1 VKQIN
6 VIPRHNA
13 YSLSKD
19 NNLERLSAHQQQQI
33 FEQTQQEASITL
45 ETKYQTDA
53 AIVQYSLNLM
63 PSKTPMDMLV
73 RLKEKSLLEIDS
85 SEAAVFMNWVI
96 LDWDLPSKG
105 IRWGDPNKAETKDQ
119 LKAYMASHSLF
130 KFAYCY
136 YFSKSGL
143 RVVFH
148 LADPLKISDS
158 DDCLV
163 WQEFYKEFV
172 GRFDISEIGG
182 ELELRTN
189 PFVLNRVPNYIEDGK
204 VVEGE
209 VIYLSDKSIRLPY
222 PPKDMVLESHLNAS
236 SQRVTKKEYL
246 PLDPEKVRTALWKDP
261 LILGLH
267 EGNSLCYNDW
277 RALGINIAALFG
289 SEKGLNVFS
298 TMSSWD
304 KGGSYNLS
312 EIFKIW
318 PSILDSLE
326 NYGPIRWSK
335 WTLEMSQVYGED
347 GFNPSSSLAA
357 RIRRAV
363 EDMGRGIKNPIADNT
378 QAVVASLQTKTAM
391 RGGQAIT
398 TPVKSLTNLHT
409 ILTTDN
415 RWKDQIR
422 RNHLGQIDV
431 IGNEPL
437 IDEHITAMRETIAR
451 VYTLTYSKDEMWD
464 FVKMIARQDEYNPV
478 ADYLRSLKWDGVDRV
493 SGLAKSLG
501 HSDAFSHTVLRKF
514 IVSAV
519 VRPLEW
525 DNYSPQVNWKI
536 DTVLILKGGQGKRKS
551 SFFKALCSDEEWF
564 SDNLPSITHYSKD
577 ASMHMLGKWL
587 VEQAEFEGHV
597 ARSSVEMMKAFI
609 TREREIFR
617 KPYGR
622 SEVNMR
628 RPSVLVGTTNSSSFL
643 NDPTGD
649 RRFWVLEIPEEH
661 TIDLTWVRNNRDQI
675 WSQAMHMYM
684 QGEIWWLT
692 DVETTTSNSRNS
704 KFRRPDALHEAVLEF
719 LNSQPTVANLAKD
732 SRYEDEVGFTLKQL
746 VTIGLDK
753 KLADMKSY
761 ETVSIQSFLEKMGYL
776 KVRVRVNGNRMY
788 VYRKVS
794 GFEEPEFD

>member
-1 VKQIN
+1 MKQIN

-19 NNLERLSAHQQQQI
+19 NNFERLAAHQQQQI
-33 FEQTQQEASITL
+33 FEQTQQEASKAL

-63 PSKTPMDMLV
+63 PCKTPMDMFV

-163 WQEFYKEFV
+163 WQEFYKDFV

-182 ELELRTN
+182 DLELRTN

-209 VIYLSDKSIRLPY
+209 IVYLSDKSIRLPY
-222 PPKDMVLESHLNAS
+222 PPKDAVIESHLNNS
-236 SQRVTKKEYL
+236 SQRTTKKEYL
-246 PLDPEKVRTALWKDP
+246 PLDPDKVRTALWKDP

-277 RALGINIAALFG
+277 RALGINLAALFG
-289 SEKGLNVFS
+289 SEMGLNVFS

-304 KGGSYNLS
+304 KGGSYNPS

-318 PSILDSLE
+318 PSILDSLD

-335 WTLEMSQVYGED
+335 WTLDMTQVYGEG

-357 RIRRAV
+357 RTRRAV

-378 QAVVASLQTKTAM
+378 QAVVASLQTKTVM

-437 IDEHITAMRETIAR
+437 LDEHITAMRETIAR

-464 FVKMIARQDEYNPV
+464 FVKMIARQDEYHPV
-478 ADYLRSLKWDGVDRV
+478 ADYLKSLKWDGADRV
-493 SGLAKSLG
+493 GGLAKALG
-501 HSDAFSHTVLRKF
+501 HSDAFSYTVLRKF
-514 IVSAV
+514 LISAV

-649 RRFWVLEIPEEH
+649 RRFWVLEIPKEH

-684 QGEIWWLT
+684 QGELWWLT
-692 DVETTTSNSRNS
+692 DAETITSNSRNS
-704 KFRRPDALHEAVLEF
+704 RFRRPDALHEAVLEF
-719 LNSQPTVANLAKD
+719 LNSQPTVANLTKD

-761 ETVSIQSFLEKMGYL
+761 ETVSVQSFLEKMGYL

-788 VYRKVS
+788 VYRKLRN
-794 GFEEPEFD
+794 FEEPEFD